1 MTTLQLRIGAFIKGT
16 DTYHTPDIATKL
28 NKYVCMDKDCK
39 KEVIYCNNPETNLKA
54 YFRHKPGSNCT
65 TYNENPGESIKHRD
79 AKQKLKLL
87 LETETI
93 KIRRKCQHYKNPIF
107 SDVCEINC
115 CKKKI
120 KPSKNIKEEYS
131 FNYNGKKYADIAYLD
146 EDNKLKY
153 IFEIYQTSRTKEEN
167 RTGNW
172 FEFKADDVL
181 KNIEENNKL
190 FHCVRYEVCKNCIK
204 KTNEIE
210 EENKKKLDREKKQRI
225 AYDNKKAETIK
236 QREAMEALQ
245 RIETDKRE
253 KVREEKEKIQ
263 EIQRIER
270 EEREGKEINKY
281 IKQRQIEEKQR
292 ELETIETIDQITQL
306 ELLKIDNLFRFNGN
320 KYNDMYFN
328 KKKAESIKK
337 NNTIIIFEDGLII
350 KIFDVKE
357 KNLYQE
363 YWQQLLK
370 QSKNND
376 YIGSHIPDED
386 LIETVNKRLINN
398 ANKPYSRHSYFYKT
412 YISRFIKAI

>member
-1 MTTLQLRIGAFIKGT
+1 
-16 DTYHTPDIATKL
+16 
-28 NKYVCMDKDCK
+28 
-39 KEVIYCNNPETNLKA
+39 
-54 YFRHKPGSNCT
+54 
-65 TYNENPGESIKHRD
+65 
-79 AKQKLKLL
+79 
-87 LETETI
+87 
-93 KIRRKCQHYKNPIF
+93 
-107 SDVCEINC
+107 
-115 CKKKI
+115 
-120 KPSKNIKEEYS
+120 
-131 FNYNGKKYADIAYLD
+131 
-146 EDNKLKY
+146 
-153 IFEIYQTSRTKEEN
+153 
-167 RTGNW
+167 
-172 FEFKADDVL
+172 
-181 KNIEENNKL
+181 
-190 FHCVRYEVCKNCIK
+190 
-204 KTNEIE
+204 
-210 EENKKKLDREKKQRI
+210 
-225 AYDNKKAETIK
+225 
-236 QREAMEALQ
+236 MEALQ

-270 EEREGKEINKY
+270 EEREGKEIIKY
-281 IKQRQIEEKQR
+281 IKQRQIEEKER

-320 KYNDMYFN
+320 KY
-328 KKKAESIKK
+328 
-337 NNTIIIFEDGLII
+337 TIIIFEDGLII